1 LKTLYGRFVPEQ
13 WVTIGMKYVLIAA
26 IISVAVFSTLASF
39 GSNLFNT
46 TYELAL
52 NSQAE
57 R

>member
-1 LKTLYGRFVPEQ
+1 LKTLYGRFIPEQ
-13 WVTIGMKYVLIAA
+13 WVAIGMRYVLVAA
-26 IISVAVFSTLASF
+26 IISVAVFSTLASI